1 MASINAF
8 VLAKRLKYETN
19 WASVFFLNNLFPVKA
34 PSTDWVNSFIEVLFL
49 FLATFS
55 FVFSLR
61 DHILYVVVGIVQHS
75 PTLWD

>member
-1 MASINAF
+1 MPLFN
-8 VLAKRLKYETN
+8 AKRLKYETN
-19 WASVFFLNNLFPVKA
+19 WASVFLKQFVSGQS

-55 FVFSLR
+55 FVFILR
-61 DHILYVVVGIVQHS
+61 DHISYVVVGIVKHS